1 MVIGEQM
8 RKNWKKTI
16 GCAGVA
22 AALFLSGCQIG
33 NTDIV
38 VSKSLNSRQAF
49 RIGTMTC
56 SMTEAKV
63 YLANYQ
69 NIYGSAYGIN
79 LWEGDYGS
87 NSLEDYVKD
96 VTISELSQVICMD
109 LLAEEEE
116 IALSEKENEQVKEAA
131 KAYYDTLTDEEIS
144 YMGVTESDLVTYYG
158 HYALAQKLY
167 SSLTEG
173 VNEEVSDDEARV
185 MEAMQIYVTDET
197 KANEVAAKLT
207 AGEDFASVAN
217 NYNEAASIEIT
228 IARDDMPEEVEEEAF
243 RLDDNEISG
252 MIATENGYYFI
263 KCLNKY
269 NEELTDANKVNI
281 VQKREK
287 EAFDDI
293 YEAFIEEQS
302 SVLNVEAWESL
313 EMDTGGTIT
322 TNRFFEIYDT
332 YCSES

>member
-1 MVIGEQM
+1 M
-8 RKNWKKTI
+8 RKNTKKIIAAI
-16 GCAGVA
+16 GMASVVM
-22 AALFLSGCQIG
+22 LSGCQIG

-49 RIGTMTC
+49 QIGSKTC

-79 LWEGDYGS
+79 LWEGDYGD
-87 NSLEDYVKD
+87 NSLEEYVKD
-96 VTISELSQVICMD
+96 ITISELSQVICMD
-109 LLAEEEE
+109 LLAEEREITLSDKEE
-116 IALSEKENEQVKEAA
+116 EQIAEAA
-131 KAYYDTLTDEEIS
+131 KAYYETLNEDEIS
-144 YMGVTESDLVTYYG
+144 YMGVTESDLVNYYE

-167 SSLTEG
+167 NSLTDG
-173 VNEEVSDDEARV
+173 VNDEVSDDEARV

-197 KANEVAAKLT
+197 KANEVAKKLE

-217 NYNEAASIEIT
+217 NYNQAASIEIT
-228 IARDDMPEEVEEEAF
+228 IARDDMPEEVEDEAF

-252 MIATENGYYFI
+252 MITTENGYYFI

-269 NEELTDANKVNI
+269 NEELTDANKINI

-302 SVLNVEAWESL
+302 STLNIEAWESL
-313 EMDTGGTIT
+313 EIDTEGNIT
-322 TNRFFEIYDT
+322 TNRFFEFYDT

>member
-1 MVIGEQM
+1 MSGDYM
-8 RKNWKKTI
+8 RRRGKSLLA
-16 GCAGVA
+16 AGVA
-22 AALFLSGCQIG
+22 AMCLLSGCQVG

-38 VSKSLNSRQAF
+38 MSKSLSSKQAF

-69 NIYGSAYGIN
+69 NIYGSAYGID
-79 LWEGDYGS
+79 LWEEDFGE
-87 NSLEDYVKD
+87 NSLESYVKD
-96 VTISELSQVICMD
+96 VTISELSQIIAMD
-109 LLAEEEE
+109 LLAEDQG
-116 IALSEKENEQVKEAA
+116 ITLSDKEKEQISEAA
-131 KAYYDTLTDEEIS
+131 KAYYDTLGKKEIS
-144 YMGVTESDLVTYYG
+144 YMGVTSGDIVTYYE

-167 SSLTEG
+167 QSLTG
-173 VNEEVSDDEARV
+173 SVNEEVSDDEARV

-197 KANEVAAKLT
+197 KASEVAEKLA

-217 NYNEAASIEIT
+217 NYNEASAIEIT
-228 IARDDMPEEVEEEAF
+228 IARDDMPKEVEDEAF

-252 MIATENGYYFI
+252 MITTDDGYYFI

-269 NEELTDANKVNI
+269 NEELTDANKINI

-287 EAFDDI
+287 EAFDDT
-293 YEAFIEEQS
+293 YEEFIEKQKS
-302 SVLNVEAWESL
+302 YFNVKAWDAVEV
-313 EMDTGGTIT
+313 DTDSDIT

-332 YCSES
+332 YCSET